1 MTSPRANRRG
11 MLAMVGSMAAYSVSD
26 ALTKLASK
34 TLPLG
39 EVLAVRGLFTV
50 LLIGSLLVLLGQ
62 IRYLRA
68 AMTPLILGRSAFD
81 AISSGCYVAA
91 LIHMRIAEVASVVM
105 IAPLIL
111 TALSVIFYSENVGW
125 RRWCAVAL
133 GFVGVLFIVKPTPS
147 AFNAWALVAL
157 IGTTL
162 GASREI
168 LTRRID
174 TSMPT
179 LVITFVSVTLLTA
192 VGCAIGATEH
202 WRTIGWQEIAYLSVA
217 ACFYSGATY
226 LTVLAFRDVIVS
238 SVAPFRYTFLIF
250 ASIAGYLVFRELPDG
265 WSVFGAGLIVASGL
279 YALHREVVRRRE
291 LTATTPTAQ

>member
-1 MTSPRANRRG
+1 
-11 MLAMVGSMAAYSVSD
+11 MLAMVGAMAAYSVSD
-26 ALTKLASK
+26 ALTKLSSK

-39 EVLAVRGLFTV
+39 EVLAIRGVFTV
-50 LLIGSLLVLLGQ
+50 MLIGTLLILLGQ
-62 IRYLRA
+62 IRHVRSAL
-68 AMTPLILGRSAFD
+68 TPLILTRSAFD
-81 AISSGCYVAA
+81 ALSSGCYVAA

-125 RRWCAVAL
+125 RRWAAVAL
-133 GFVGVLFIVKPTPS
+133 GFVGVLFVVKPTPS
-147 AFNAWALVAL
+147 AFNAWAVVAL

-179 LVITFVSVTLLTA
+179 LVITFVSVTLLTM
-192 VGCAIGATEH
+192 VGCTVGVSEQ
-202 WRTIGWQEIAYLSVA
+202 WRPLGWREVIYLSVA
-217 ACFYSGATY
+217 ACFFSLATY

-265 WSVFGAGLIVASGL
+265 WSIFGACLIVASGL
-279 YALHREVVRRRE
+279 YALHRERVRRRE
-291 LTATTPTAQ
+291 LTATIPTAQ

>member
-11 MLAMVGSMAAYSVSD
+11 MIAMVGAMAAYSVSD

-39 EVLAVRGLFTV
+39 EVLAIRGIFTV
-50 LLIGSLLVLLGQ
+50 LLIGTLLIALGQ
-62 IRYLRA
+62 IRHLRT
-68 AMTPLILGRSAFD
+68 AMTPLILTRSVFD
-81 AISSGCYVAA
+81 ALSSGCYVAA

-125 RRWCAVAL
+125 RRWCAVVL
-133 GFVGVLFIVKPTPS
+133 GFVGVLFVVKPTPN

-157 IGTTL
+157 VGTTL

-179 LVITFVSVTLLTA
+179 LVITFVSVTMLTV

-202 WRTIGWQEIAYLSVA
+202 WLAVGWREAIYLSVA
-217 ACFYSGATY
+217 ACFFSLATY
-226 LTVLAFRDVIVS
+226 LTVLAFRDVVVS

-250 ASIAGYLVFRELPDG
+250 AGIAGYLAFRELPDG
-265 WSVFGAGLIVASGL
+265 WSMFGAGLIVASGL
-279 YALHREVVRRRE
+279 YALHRETVRRRE

>member
-1 MTSPRANRRG
+1 

-34 TLPLG
+34 ALPLG
-39 EVLAVRGLFTV
+39 EVLAIRGIFTV
-50 LLIGSLLVLLGQ
+50 LLIGSLLILLRQ
-62 IRYLRA
+62 IGYLRL
-68 AMTPLILGRSAFD
+68 AMTPLILTRSAFD
-81 AISSGCYVAA
+81 ALSSGCYVAA
-91 LIHMRIAEVASVVM
+91 LIHMRLAEVASVVM

-111 TALSVIFYSENVGW
+111 TALSVVFYSENVGW

-133 GFVGVLFIVKPTPS
+133 GFIGVLFVVKPTPS

-157 IGTTL
+157 VGTTL

-174 TSMPT
+174 TAMPT
-179 LVITFVSVTLLTA
+179 LVITFVSVTMLTA

-202 WRTIGWQEIAYLSVA
+202 WKPVGLQEAIYLSVA
-217 ACFYSGATY
+217 ACFFSLATY

-250 ASIAGYLVFRELPDG
+250 AGVAGYLVFHELPDR

-279 YALHREVVRRRE
+279 YALHRERVRHRE

>member
-1 MTSPRANRRG
+1 

-39 EVLAVRGLFTV
+39 EVLAIRGIFTV
-50 LLIGSLLVLLGQ
+50 LLIGSLLILLGQ
-62 IRYLRA
+62 IRYLRS
-68 AMTPLILGRSAFD
+68 AMTPLILTRSAFD
-81 AISSGCYVAA
+81 ALSSGCYVAA

-133 GFVGVLFIVKPTPS
+133 GFIGVLFVVKPTPS

-157 IGTTL
+157 VGTTL

-174 TSMPT
+174 TAMPT

-202 WRTIGWQEIAYLSVA
+202 WRPVGLQEVIYLSVA
-217 ACFYSGATY
+217 ACFFSLATY

-250 ASIAGYLVFRELPDG
+250 ASIAGYLVFHELPDG
-265 WSVFGAGLIVASGL
+265 WSAFGAGLIVASGL
-279 YALHREVVRRRE
+279 YALHRERVRHRE

>member
-1 MTSPRANRRG
+1 

-34 TLPLG
+34 SLPLG
-39 EVLAVRGLFTV
+39 EVLAIRGIFTV
-50 LLIGSLLVLLGQ
+50 LLIGALLTVIGQ
-62 IRYLRA
+62 MRYLRL
-68 AMTPLILGRSAFD
+68 AMTPLILTRSAFD
-81 AISSGCYVAA
+81 ALSSGCYVAA

-111 TALSVIFYSENVGW
+111 TALSVMVYSEDAGW
-125 RRWCAVAL
+125 RRWCAVVV
-133 GFVGVLFIVKPTPS
+133 GFIGVLFVVKPTPD

-157 IGTTL
+157 FGTTL

-179 LVITFVSVTLLTA
+179 LVITFVSVSMLTM
-192 VGCAIGATEH
+192 VGCSVGATEH
-202 WRTIGWQEIAYLSVA
+202 WRPIGWPAMSYLAVA
-217 ACFYSGATY
+217 ACFYSLATY

-250 ASIAGYLVFRELPDG
+250 AGIAGYLVFRELPDG
-265 WSVFGAGLIVASGL
+265 WSAFGAALIVASGL

-291 LTATTPTAQ
+291 LTATTPAAQ